1 MDTKKTKVLL
11 INFGGI
17 GDEVLFLPTIK
28 SVKNSFPNAA
38 ITLAVEPRSKSIKDL
53 TDLIDEII
61 PCDIK
66 GKDKYSNL
74 LKFLF
79 TVWTKNFDAV
89 ISSGSSK
96 LIPVLLFLTGIKKRV
111 GFNTGTLSKI
121 LLTNIAKLD
130 QNRYAGEM
138 YHELALAADKKAVF
152 DLPEVKLDPEMNK
165 WAEESLG
172 KRDETMVAIHPG
184 VSAMSIEKNIIKFW
198 HANKW
203 AEFIKLLLESGKY
216 SVVLL
221 GGPDDSETINKIR
234 KKLEEKQVK
243 EDDLIDLFGKT
254 KNIAQLA
261 SVVSLC
267 EALISVDSAPM
278 HIAVGLKK
286 KVLTLF
292 GPTDEKKLLPQNCAR
307 FKAFKKEN
315 LNCRPCLW
323 DKRQESCDVKSCLDF
338 SAEEV
343 FEAFEKFIKDCK
355 RLNI

>member
-11 INFGGI
+11 INFSGI
-17 GDEVLFLPTIK
+17 GDEILFLPTVK
-28 SVKNSFPNAA
+28 SVKNSFQNAS
-38 ITLAVEPRSKSIKDL
+38 ITLAVEPRSKSIADL

-61 PCDIK
+61 TCDIK
-66 GKDKYSNL
+66 AKNKYLNL

-79 TVWTKNFDAV
+79 AVWTKNFDAV
-89 ISSGSSK
+89 VSSGSSK
-96 LIPVLLFLTGIKKRV
+96 LIPLLLFLTGIKKRV

-121 LLTNIAKLD
+121 LLDNAAKLD

-138 YHELALAADKKAVF
+138 YHELALASDKKAVF
-152 DLPEVKLDPEMNK
+152 EFPEVKLNPEVTK
-165 WAEESLG
+165 QAQELLG
-172 KRDETMVAIHPG
+172 KTDKTLVAIHPG

-203 AEFIKLLLESGKY
+203 ADFIKLLLESGKY
-216 SVVLL
+216 RVILL
-221 GGPDDSETINKIR
+221 GGPDDLETINQIS
-234 KKLEEKQVK
+234 KKLEEKQVS
-243 EDDLIDLFGKT
+243 EDDLINLFGKT
-254 KNIAQLA
+254 KNIAELA
-261 SVVSLC
+261 SVISLC
-267 EALISVDSAPM
+267 EALVSVDSAPM

-286 KVLTLF
+286 KVFTLF

-323 DKRQESCDVKSCLDF
+323 DKRQQSCDTKSCLDF